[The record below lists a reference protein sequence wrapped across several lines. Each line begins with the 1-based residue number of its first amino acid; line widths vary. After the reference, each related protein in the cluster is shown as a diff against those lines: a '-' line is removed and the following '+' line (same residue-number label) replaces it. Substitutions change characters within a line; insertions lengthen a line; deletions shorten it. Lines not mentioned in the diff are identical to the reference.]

1 MDNVQKQNAD
11 GDIVGKTCSICL
23 SVIISGEEVV
33 LCPYCQLP
41 FHEECWNENKGCSAY
56 GCPGVSEIEKDHS
69 HIPLYTTTNVWDE
82 NKKCPSC
89 GKQIKAQALKCRF
102 CGTSFSTRDAISKA
116 EFSRREYE
124 GKEYI
129 KMRNLIILFFFLS
142 ATGCLSPVML
152 ILFAILIF
160 GKKLGSIDF
169 LRLSMPLKIV
179 SYVAFGINIFLM
191 FFALII
197 FLIDS

>member
-1 MDNVQKQNAD
+1 MNNLAIQSAT
-11 GDIVGKTCSICL
+11 GEAVGKTCSICL
-23 SVIISGEEVV
+23 SVIISGEDIIF
-33 LCPYCQLP
+33 CPYCQLP
-41 FHEECWNENKGCSAY
+41 FHAECWEENKGCSAY
-56 GCPGVSEIEKDHS
+56 GCQGVSEITKDNS

-82 NKKCPSC
+82 IKKCPSC
-89 GKQIKAQALKCRF
+89 GKEIKAQALKCRY
-102 CGTSFSTRDAISKA
+102 CGISFSTRDAISKA

-152 ILFAILIF
+152 IIMGILIF
-160 GKKLGSIDF
+160 MKKLGSIEF
-169 LRLSMPLKIV
+169 QRLSMPLKII

-191 FFALII
+191 FLMILL
-197 FLIDS
+197 FLID